1 MMKYNCVDIEFSSK
15 SNDGTVVTVV
25 GAFRDLGFLQY
36 MQLSGYKFHL
46 RLSRIVSEALPL
58 ELLEPSSLYQV
69 SSVDHQHSQE
79 NDEHNIS

>member
-1 MMKYNCVDIEFSSK
+1 
-15 SNDGTVVTVV
+15 
-25 GAFRDLGFLQY
+25 